1 MIDRWV
7 ESLDDADRKHYAL
20 TAYGLGF
27 ICAAAAI
34 LGLNLRIL
42 ERLHAERVNAATK
55 EVQYAVDDVQHATVN
70 VHAELER
77 MAAETARAQRLAIWV
92 GVGTALLGAVV
103 GGFAGAFA
111 AQLIG

>member
-1 MIDRWV
+1 M
-7 ESLDDADRKHYAL
+7 ESLDDEDRKHNAY
-20 TAYGLGF
+20 TAYALGF
-27 ICAAAAI
+27 ICVAAAI
-34 LGLNLRIL
+34 FGFIFLQL

-55 EVQYAVDDVQHATVN
+55 EVQYAVDDVQQATVN

-77 MAAETARAQRLAIWV
+77 MAAETAKAQRLAIWV

-111 AQLIG
+111 AQLIR